1 MKDILV
7 LNLPQ
12 CLKTFYISSRK
23 KDESNTSTVEDLS
36 TQYITEKEYYNLLE
50 VFLENNKLNINDKNI
65 NKSTTTNN
73 NNFEKKYK
81 SLEDVDYCNVYKTN
95 LNKKDNLKILNYH
108 IQNIMCGGWIFD
120 HEAHMKYSYYPS
132 NVFPIGSNL
141 EYMYFMRPWSRNVNN
156 LYVNRLYKK
165 YPDFNKLLE
174 KIKNCP
180 CNFLLQF
187 NILNKDLY
195 MYTDNTGNDLM
206 DVDNDADDVGCNGGN
221 TINMDKNIDNKMEI
235 CNNYTVDNN
244 DDSNIL
250 YKISVDNEL
259 MMKSDF
265 FLKKKYVHFNI
276 WLYENLIKN
285 NKLNKEFSYCVQ
297 NSKDNIKSNNFN
309 EEILISVNENSKP
322 LRLDEKVWFK
332 YKIHQNKLEKQ
343 LINKLNKPKKNK
355 FNGISNKQMIRLSA
369 MKSILENIYF
379 KNDLRENNDDDDDGK
394 KNNNNKI
401 NMSTENMS
409 VNYNKD
415 VDIKTLVRCENHNS
429 KLYSPVLKLTDCK
442 HLEESVYFVQRRSGD
457 EISTEIRKCKECG
470 NVKIL

>member
-23 KDESNTSTVEDLS
+23 KDESTSTSEIEDLS
-36 TQYITEKEYYNLLE
+36 LQYITEKEYYNLLE
-50 VFLENNKLNINDKNI
+50 GFLEKNKLNINDK
-65 NKSTTTNN
+65 STTTNYN

-81 SLEDVDYCNVYKTN
+81 SVEDVDYCNVYKVN

-108 IQNIMCGGWIFD
+108 MKNIMCGGWIFD

-156 LYVNRLYKK
+156 LYVNRLYKR

-187 NILNKDLY
+187 NILNKDSY
-195 MYTDNTGNDLM
+195 MYTGNTGNDLIDM
-206 DVDNDADDVGCNGGN
+206 DNDDDDDDGGGGGCNGGY
-221 TINMDKNIDNKMEI
+221 TIITDKNIDNKMEI

-285 NKLNKEFSYCVQ
+285 NNLNKELSYCML
-297 NSKDNIKSNNFN
+297 NSKDNIKHSNFN
-309 EEILISVNENSKP
+309 EEILISINENSKP
-322 LRLDEKVWFK
+322 LRLDAKVWFK

-343 LINKLNKPKKNK
+343 LINKLNKPKKKK
-355 FNGISNKQMIRLSA
+355 FNGISNKQIIRLSA

-379 KNDLRENNDDDDDGK
+379 KNDVRENDDDDV
-394 KNNNNKI
+394 KNNNI
-401 NMSTENMS
+401 NMSTENML
-409 VNYNKD
+409 VNCNQD

-429 KLYSPVLKLTDCK
+429 TLYSPVLKLTDCK